1 MKIAVVMLNNLE
13 IPYIYDA
20 NSPKQEA
27 YGGDWGSPSAT
38 VHLTIPE
45 DADPETIMAIKD
57 SDGVVTLVEDPAK
70 VQAKLDAS
78 WVSLRTDRNRRLA
91 ACDWTQL
98 ADAHLSQDKK
108 DAWATYRQELR
119 DLPDSITDPT
129 HVEWPLDPTQTLPTP
144 ATGSRLES
152 LMSVAV

>member
-70 VQAKLDAS
+70 VAQKTANQWTQVRAEQRQKLYESDWTCS
-78 WVSLRTDRNRRLA
+78 VIDPPPEILA
-91 ACDWTQL
+91 AR
-98 ADAHLSQDKK
+98 
-108 DAWATYRQELR
+108 DAWLQYRAQLR
-119 DLPDSITDPT
+119 DVTNQTDPFNI
-129 HVEWPLDPTQTLPTP
+129 VWPVRPSP
-144 ATGSRLES
+144 
-152 LMSVAV
+152 